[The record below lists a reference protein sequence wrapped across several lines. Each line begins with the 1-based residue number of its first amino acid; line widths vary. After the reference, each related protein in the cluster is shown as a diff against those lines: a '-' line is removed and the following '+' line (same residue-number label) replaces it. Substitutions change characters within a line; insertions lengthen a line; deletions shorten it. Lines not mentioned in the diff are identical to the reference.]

1 MSLRTSMRSGRLSR
15 KNSKLSLRKRL
26 SIKVAR
32 LSMRIK
38 RSGSASIKDQDLPNE
53 DNIDQKIQE
62 EVQRMKNKMN
72 GKEETPKEEKTVES
86 GGSTDDSKT
95 TFDKKGNPHNKI
107 RNPAISKQQWQQF
120 PPANWRHP
128 ML

>member
-1 MSLRTSMRSGRLSR
+1 
-15 KNSKLSLRKRL
+15 
-26 SIKVAR
+26 
-32 LSMRIK
+32 
-38 RSGSASIKDQDLPNE
+38 
-53 DNIDQKIQE
+53 
-62 EVQRMKNKMN
+62 MN
-72 GKEETPKEEKTVES
+72 GIEEPPKNEQPTS
-86 GGSTDDSKT
+86 DPQT